1 VYNLQ
6 HLLRE
11 NVVDVYQ
18 LADECVLGVNDQFE
32 LSDQQR
38 ISFVENFSAIQLLP
52 VIHKNTINL
61 IGSEEKN
68 KYLIWREKNGFF
80 TALDVAGDIH
90 TWSMLTGELIF
101 EKRIDDAEL
110 ADGLKEFKIYQS
122 SESDD

>member
-18 LADECVLGVNDQFE
+18 LADECVLGVNDHFE

-38 ISFVENFSAIQLLP
+38 ISFVENFSTIQLLP

>member
-1 VYNLQ
+1 MYNLQ